1 MECIPHENAA
11 PYIQWIYSLFGSCVY
26 GYADALSIFFG
37 YASIFCW
44 LNAQVPQMLENYK
57 LKSAD
62 GLSLY
67 LLYFWLA
74 GDLGNMFSCVLNHQL
89 PFQTYLATYFVCTD
103 LILLYQ
109 YFCYSSNKTALCT
122 DKFNTPHDTSVEH
135 GNEEFVF
142 PEEYACLELTKTMED
157 VNYGTMNSNSSRKTL
172 FMGLLLFGCRFGFGS
187 TTALLSTTTINS
199 GGSTAAAT
207 AEEVLLQTPL
217 TLGWVLAWICT
228 TFYIVSRVPQIHKNH
243 KRHSTQG
250 LSLALFSF
258 AVGGNVTYALSII
271 LHPGRTRESFMESLP
286 YLSGSLGTLFLDA
299 VIFGQ
304 FLSYRKSAAV
314 DNTNAQMAVTRTS
327 SLSRPLTFSSQ

>member
-1 MECIPHENAA
+1 
-11 PYIQWIYSLFGSCVY
+11 
-26 GYADALSIFFG
+26 
-37 YASIFCW
+37 
-44 LNAQVPQMLENYK
+44 MLENYK

-109 YFCYSSNKTALCT
+109 YFRYSSNKIVLCT
-122 DKFNTPHDTSVEH
+122 DKFNAPHDPSVDAD
-135 GNEEFVF
+135 EEFVF

-172 FMGLLLFGCRFGFGS
+172 FMGLLLFGCRLGFGS
-187 TTALLSTTTINS
+187 TTALLSTTAMS
-199 GGSTAAAT
+199 GGPTAATTVA
-207 AEEVLLQTPL
+207 AEEMLLQTPL

-258 AVGGNVTYALSII
+258 AVGGNVTYALSIL

-304 FLSYRKSAAV
+304 FLSYRKSTTV
-314 DNTNAQMAVTRTS
+314 DMANTHMAVTRTS
-327 SLSRPLTFSSQ
+327 SLSRPLTFNSQ

>member
-1 MECIPHENAA
+1 MALVCICCTFGLLVKL
-11 PYIQWIYSLFGSCVY
+11 YICSSMAWIGFNNDFHV
-26 GYADALSIFFG
+26 
-37 YASIFCW
+37 
-44 LNAQVPQMLENYK
+44 
-57 LKSAD
+57 
-62 GLSLY
+62 
-67 LLYFWLA
+67 

-109 YFCYSSNKTALCT
+109 YFRYSSNKIVLCT
-122 DKFNTPHDTSVEH
+122 DKFNTPHDPSVEH
-135 GNEEFVF
+135 ADEEFVF

-187 TTALLSTTTINS
+187 TTALLSTTATS
-199 GGSTAAAT
+199 GGSTAA
-207 AEEVLLQTPL
+207 EEILLQTPL
-217 TLGWVLAWICT
+217 TVGSVLAWICT

-258 AVGGNVTYALSII
+258 AVGGNVTYALSIL

-304 FLSYRKSAAV
+304 FLSYRKNTVV
-314 DNTNAQMAVTRTS
+314 DYTNANMAVTRTS
-327 SLSRPLTFSSQ
+327 SLSRPLTFNSQ